1 MGDSG
6 PGLLTDLLKQV
17 SRSFYLTLRILPAPI
32 RPQISLAYLLAR
44 ATDTIADTQ
53 VIPVS
58 ERLLSL
64 QQLRNRILGVDSA
77 ALNLAEFTRH
87 QGSPAEW
94 MLLERIEDALNAL
107 TQFSEEDQQRIR
119 DVLAMITS
127 GQELDLNR
135 FAAAGAERI
144 VSLNTDAELD
154 DYTYR
159 VAGCV
164 GEFWT
169 KMCRAHLFSD
179 AELDDAFLLASGIRL
194 GKGLQLVNILRD
206 LPADLRQG
214 RCYLPEDRL
223 WAAGLAPIELLQPAN
238 LPRLRSLYN
247 GYLDDAE
254 KHLAAGWVY
263 ANTLPRAQ
271 KRVRLACA
279 WPILIG
285 VRTIEKLRAANV
297 LAPELR
303 VKVGRAEVRN
313 IIVQTML
320 YHPWS
325 AAWNRLFPRRLQASG
340 NEVDSAADLG

>member
-6 PGLLTDLLKQV
+6 PGLQTDLLKQV
-17 SRSFYLTLRILPAPI
+17 SRSFYLTLRILPAAI
-32 RPQISLAYLLAR
+32 RPQIGLAYLLAR
-44 ATDTIADTQ
+44 TTDTIADTQ
-53 VIPVS
+53 IIPVS
-58 ERLLSL
+58 ERLLAL
-64 QQLRNRILGVDSA
+64 EGLRNKILGDDSTL
-77 ALNLAEFTRH
+77 LNLAEFTHH

-94 MLLERIEDALNAL
+94 MLLERVEDALNAL
-107 TQFSEEDQQRIR
+107 TRFSQEDQQRIR

-135 FAAAGAERI
+135 FAGAGAERI

-159 VAGCV
+159 IAGCV

-169 KMCRAHLFSD
+169 KICRAHLFSD
-179 AELDDAFLLASGIRL
+179 ADLDDEFLLASSIRF

-223 WAAGLAPIELLQPAN
+223 WAAGLAPFELLQPAN
-238 LPRLRSLYN
+238 LPRLRPLYDS
-247 GYLDDAE
+247 YLDEAE
-254 KHLAAGWVY
+254 EHLAAGWVY
-263 ANTLPRAQ
+263 TNTLPRAQ

-285 VRTIEKLRAANV
+285 VRTIDKLRAANV

-303 VKVGRAEVRN
+303 VKVSRAQVRK
-313 IIVQTML
+313 IIVQTVF
-320 YHPWS
+320 YHPWP
-325 AAWNRLFPRRLQASG
+325 AAWNRLFPQRLQASG